1 MTMFDKAFSILYQD
15 HHMLIMN
22 KAAGIVMHP
31 TYKHVDGD
39 TFWDALLLFLQQQ
52 GPDDWQPAQLPD
64 DPVWALAPAPVQ
76 EMLRQKRRDQL
87 WKEEGLLPRPC
98 LLHRL
103 DKDTSGVVAIAR
115 SQRACRYLVKQFY
128 DRSIEKRYVAVVSKG
143 APIWARPRTTFT
155 VEVRTAHAV
164 TEVAD
169 ESIDLLTLG
178 DAILTL
184 HGALQRDSDDRRR
197 CIVGPEGL
205 AATTRVRILAS
216 NEQFFLVEASPIT
229 GRTHQIRAHL
239 AALGYSI
246 VGDKMYGIASE
257 DGEEGANSGAGGAEQ
272 QLQRQFLHAY
282 SLTLHRYPDHAVCR
296 FVAPLPDDLVTWM
309 SKNFSTGLG
318 VLNGSTIVPA

>member
-1 MTMFDKAFSILYQD
+1 MFDAAFTVLYQD

-39 TFWDALLLFLQQQ
+39 TFWDALLLYLEQQ
-52 GPDDWQPAQLPD
+52 GPDDWQPPHLPD
-64 DPVWALAPAPVQ
+64 DSAWALAPTHVQ
-76 EMLRQKRRDQL
+76 EMLRQQRLDRL
-87 WKEEGLLPRPC
+87 WQKEGLLARPC

-115 SQRACRYLVKQFY
+115 TERACRHLVKQFY
-128 DRSIEKRYVAVVSKG
+128 DHSIEKRYVAVVQQG
-143 APIWARPRTTFT
+143 APDWAQPRTTLT
-155 VEVRTAHAV
+155 AEVHTADAHIE
-164 TEVAD
+164 TMNGG
-169 ESIDLLTLG
+169 IDLFSLG
-178 DAILTL
+178 DAELIVD
-184 HGALQRDSDDRRR
+184 GPLQRDTIDRRR

-205 AATTRVRILAS
+205 AARTRVSILAT
-216 NEQFFLVEASPIT
+216 NKPFILLEVSPIT

-246 VGDKMYGIASE
+246 VGDKMYGITGQHEA
-257 DGEEGANSGAGGAEQ
+257 DQ

-282 SLTLHRYPDHAVCR
+282 SLTLRRYPDNALCR

-309 SKNFSTGLG
+309 NTYFSTGLG
-318 VLNGSTIVPA
+318 VLNASTILPA